1 MINYFLGIDGGGTKT
16 SACLINEEGRIISE
30 FQEEG
35 LNFLGGHS
43 GTAKTSLEKI
53 ISKAFEFIARDN
65 LKAVSISTAGI
76 SHKHVQGL
84 LSEVLNSYKIT
95 SQVFF
100 SGDNKIALYSIFPS
114 GYGTVLMSGTGSMC
128 YSRTSYGEFRAGGY
142 GYLLGDEGSGFDIG
156 KQLLKKV
163 CISFDS
169 GKDSVLT
176 EYVKNKLGIYS
187 AQDIIQY
194 VYKENFKTSISSLSP
209 ILDILVEQN
218 DPDGNEILDSVSA
231 SLIDLVSCV
240 FSRIRNVPDE
250 IGVYG
255 SVILKSRP
263 VYDAVKQ
270 KLSFAFPDIRV
281 MTPIYG
287 SGYASALVALREC
300 K

>member
-84 LSEVLNSYKIT
+84 LSEVLSSYKIA

-176 EYVKNKLGIYS
+176 EYMKNKLGIYS

-218 DPDGNEILDSVSA
+218 DPDANEILDSVSA
-231 SLIDLVSCV
+231 ALIDLVSCV

-255 SVILKSRP
+255 SVLLKSRP

-270 KLSFAFPDIRV
+270 KLSLGFPGIRV
-281 MTPIYG
+281 LTPLYG